1 MNRDLVLLPLL
12 LQAFT
17 TLVAYSLLRIR
28 RDKASAAGQVN
39 EQRRA
44 LHDDAWPE
52 HVLQINNN
60 IRNQFE
66 LPTLFYVLS
75 LVLWCIDFVGPFVLT
90 IATLFS
96 LSRMVHLYIHTGSNY
111 VPHRRRAFTFGLGMV
126 TIMFFVVSTGVLSKV
141 LG

>member
-17 TLVAYSLLRIR
+17 TLIAYLQLRLR
-28 RDKASAAGQVN
+28 RDKASAAGLVN

-75 LVLWCIDFVGPFVLT
+75 LVLWCIDFVGPFVLGV
-90 IATLFS
+90 ATLFS

-126 TIMFFVVSTGVLSKV
+126 TIMFFVAATGVLSKV